1 MSQADLARVLGKS
14 KAWVSQHAAMH
25 ALPDPIAEAA
35 QVGMAR
41 LRPPDSAR
49 SWGQRQQGQA

>member
-25 ALPDPIAEAA
+25 ALPDPI
-35 QVGMAR
+35 
-41 LRPPDSAR
+41 
-49 SWGQRQQGQA
+49 WGQRQQGQA